1 MLSVPCFV
9 KSDVVAR
16 RLVMSGFF
24 AYAIVLG
31 ILMRGVNPDITQLFT
46 LERDLYE
53 QCPQTFGWFMDQKH

>member
-1 MLSVPCFV
+1 MFCEIWCSREKIGYEC
-9 KSDVVAR
+9 
-16 RLVMSGFF
+16 FF

-53 QCPQTFGWFMDQKH
+53 QCPQTFGWFMDQKHWFPHA